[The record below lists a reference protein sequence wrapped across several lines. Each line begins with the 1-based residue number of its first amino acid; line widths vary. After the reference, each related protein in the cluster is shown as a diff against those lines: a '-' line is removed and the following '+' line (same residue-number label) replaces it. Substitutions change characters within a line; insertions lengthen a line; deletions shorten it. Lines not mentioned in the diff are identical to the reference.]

1 MIELKNVTKTF
12 GTFKAL
18 DGLTLTVP
26 KGAVYGLVGPNGA
39 GKSTAIRHITGV
51 YRPDCGEVT
60 LDGKAV
66 YENTKV
72 KETVGY
78 IPDEIFYFPSATL
91 EDMRK
96 YYKGLYPKFDDAL
109 FEKIGSVFDLPR
121 KSPIRKFSKGM
132 KKQISLLVGICSN
145 VKYLLCDE
153 TFDGLDPVMRQGIK
167 SLLAQEMDERGLTPV
182 IASHN
187 LRELEDIC
195 DSIGLL
201 HQGGVLLS
209 KDMEQLKNER
219 RLNYA
224 KIRAYEKEVGTLR
237 TVMQGYIRQI
247 DSLNNI
253 NKKLTRENIS
263 YKKEISSAKLRAEMA
278 EERAEELNNKVR
290 AGAVIR
296 ARSITLKALNEK
308 GKEITRVQKA
318 SRLYVDF
325 ALSANDLAE
334 PGNRPVYVCI
344 TSPEGYLIA
353 NADAATFSFEG
364 EQKVYSAMREVD
376 YDCSDLGVCIYVNGN
391 GFTAG
396 TYHVEIY
403 VDGRLA
409 GANDIALR

>member
-1 MIELKNVTKTF
+1 MREEYN
-12 GTFKAL
+12 
-18 DGLTLTVP
+18 D
-26 KGAVYGLVGPNGA
+26 YGEQYEDDYDQYEEQQGDN
-39 GKSTAIRHITGV
+39 
-51 YRPDCGEVT
+51 
-60 LDGKAV
+60 KAV
-66 YENTKV
+66 RGYRIVIIILAVILVALSVVYFNMHREQAAEYALLEEDRTKIQGDLDSLIV
-72 KETVGY
+72 
-78 IPDEIFYFPSATL
+78 S
-91 EDMRK
+91 
-96 YYKGLYPKFDDAL
+96 FDDL
-109 FEKIGSVFDLPR
+109 KI
-121 KSPIRKFSKGM
+121 
-132 KKQISLLVGICSN
+132 QN
-145 VKYLLCDE
+145 
-153 TFDGLDPVMRQGIK
+153 
-167 SLLAQEMDERGLTPV
+167 
-182 IASHN
+182 
-187 LRELEDIC
+187 
-195 DSIGLL
+195 DSIAASLEEAN
-201 HQGGVLLS
+201 QI
-209 KDMEQLKNER
+209 MEQLKNER

-253 NKKLTRENIS
+253 NQKLTKENVS
-263 YKKEISSAKLRAEMA
+263 YKKQISTQKLRAEMA

-296 ARSITLKALNEK
+296 ARSITLKTLNNK
-308 GKEITRVQKA
+308 GKEVTRVKMA
-318 SRLYVDF
+318 ARLYVDF

-364 EQKVYSAMREVD
+364 EPKVYSAMREVD
-376 YDCSDLGVCIYVNGN
+376 YDCSDLGVGIYVNGN

>member
-1 MIELKNVTKTF
+1 MREEYNDYDEQYEDDYDQYEEQQV
-12 GTFKAL
+12 
-18 DGLTLTVP
+18 D
-26 KGAVYGLVGPNGA
+26 N
-39 GKSTAIRHITGV
+39 
-51 YRPDCGEVT
+51 
-60 LDGKAV
+60 KAV
-66 YENTKV
+66 RGYRIVIIILAVILVALSVVYFNMHREQAAEYALLEEDRTKIQGDFDSLIV
-72 KETVGY
+72 
-78 IPDEIFYFPSATL
+78 S
-91 EDMRK
+91 
-96 YYKGLYPKFDDAL
+96 FDDL
-109 FEKIGSVFDLPR
+109 KI
-121 KSPIRKFSKGM
+121 
-132 KKQISLLVGICSN
+132 QN
-145 VKYLLCDE
+145 
-153 TFDGLDPVMRQGIK
+153 
-167 SLLAQEMDERGLTPV
+167 
-182 IASHN
+182 
-187 LRELEDIC
+187 
-195 DSIGLL
+195 DSIAASLEEAN
-201 HQGGVLLS
+201 QI
-209 KDMEQLKNER
+209 MEQLKNER

-253 NKKLTRENIS
+253 NQKLTKENVSDKKQIS
-263 YKKEISSAKLRAEMA
+263 TQKLRAEMA

-296 ARSITLKALNEK
+296 ARSITLKTLNNK
-308 GKEITRVQKA
+308 GKEVTRVKMA
-318 SRLYVDF
+318 ARLYVDF

-364 EQKVYSAMREVD
+364 EPKVYSAMREVD
-376 YDCSDLGVCIYVNGN
+376 YDCSDLGVGIYVNGN